1 MPRPRRWSDGIE
13 TRYTFTKMPRDRDYM
28 SKPDFI
34 AQVNMVTLI

>member
-1 MPRPRRWSDGIE
+1 LSSE
-13 TRYTFTKMPRDRDYM
+13 NYTFTKMPRDRDYM